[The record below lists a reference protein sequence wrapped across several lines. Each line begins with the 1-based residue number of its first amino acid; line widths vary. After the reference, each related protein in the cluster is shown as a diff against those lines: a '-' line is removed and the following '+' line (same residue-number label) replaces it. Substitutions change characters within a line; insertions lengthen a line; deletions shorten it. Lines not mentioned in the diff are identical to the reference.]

1 MSVIRASCEICGDV
15 ELTVAN
21 MSVSVWVNESRGE
34 YSFRCPLCK
43 LILIRGAEPPMIDAL
58 VASGVV
64 IDTKI

>member
-1 MSVIRASCEICGDV
+1 MSVIRTSCEICGDV

-21 MSVSVWVNESRGE
+21 MSVSVRVNESRGE

-43 LILIRGAEPPMIDAL
+43 LILIRGAEQPMIDAL

-64 IDTKI
+64 IDTEI

>member
-1 MSVIRASCEICGDV
+1 MSAIRTSCETCGDV

-21 MSVSVWVNESRGE
+21 MSVSVRGNESRGE

-43 LILIRGAEPPMIDAL
+43 LILIRGAEQPMIDAL
-58 VASGVV
+58 VASGAV